1 MKEKRG
7 NRVKEARLEKAIRS
21 KFQNSN
27 NSDINAKIGGECKI
41 SEIFS
46 NFFSIWQNLASR
58 FDS

>member
-27 NSDINAKIGGECKI
+27 NSDINAKIGVFHSK
-41 SEIFS
+41 
-46 NFFSIWQNLASR
+46 FFNHVKSAEEHKRKLS
-58 FDS
+58 